1 MIAVTGANGLLG
13 SFIVRKLIQE
23 QLPFV
28 ALKREGSDTS
38 LLTDVADKI
47 QWRDADV
54 LNPVQVNEAMTGCSK
69 VIHAAAMV
77 SFNPHRANEV
87 MEINAYGTRH
97 VVNACQEH
105 NIQRLVH
112 ISSVA
117 ALGRQKGQTLVQED
131 NKWID
136 NPMNSVYAISKYR
149 AELEVFRGQEEGL
162 NTIILNPSVILAP
175 ANWNRSSAKLF
186 KYAWNE
192 KRFYINAFLNY
203 VDARDVASCTVKF
216 LQTDHQ
222 AQRIIVNAGN
232 ISFKNF
238 FEKIAANFNVRAPS
252 IKLSKN
258 ILNVV
263 AKTELLRT
271 LFSRSEPLVSRET
284 AQLADTRFLYDNK
297 KIKNILD
304 FEFQTIDNTL
314 DWCCT
319 YYNKKFNSKK

>member
-13 SFIVRKLIQE
+13 SFIIRKLIQE

-28 ALKREGSDTS
+28 ALKRSGSDTS
-38 LLTDVADKI
+38 LLNDVGEKI
-47 QWRDADV
+47 QWRDADI
-54 LNPVQVNEAMTGCSK
+54 LNPVQVSEALSGCSK
-69 VIHAAAMV
+69 VIHTAAMV

-87 MEINAYGTRH
+87 MEVNAYGTRH
-97 VVNACQEH
+97 VVNACQEQ
-105 NIQRLVH
+105 NVKRLVH

-117 ALGRQKGQTLVQED
+117 ALGRQKGQTLINEE
-131 NKWID
+131 NKWIE

-162 NTIILNPSVILAP
+162 NTIVLNPSVILAP
-175 ANWNRSSAKLF
+175 ADWNRSSAKLF
-186 KYAWNE
+186 KYVWKE
-192 KRFYINAFLNY
+192 KSFYIDAFLNY
-203 VDARDVASCTVKF
+203 VDVRDVASCAVKF

-222 AQRIIVNAGN
+222 SQRIIVNAGN

-238 FEKIAANFNVRAPS
+238 FEKIAAEFNVKPPS
-252 IKLSKN
+252 IKLSKG
-258 ILNVV
+258 ILNIV
-263 AKTELLRT
+263 AKAEALRT
-271 LFSRSEPLVSRET
+271 LFSKSEPLITRET
-284 AQLADTRFLYDNK
+284 AQLADTRFLYDNQ

-304 FEFQTIDNTL
+304 FEFQTIENTI